1 MSWAWLDSTESWI
14 QTCRSMGVF
23 FPPPIVCRVPC
34 WELQP
39 LESYGTVISQRTEL
53 IRWTASTQEGS
64 RQANL
69 PAREQTARGKP
80 FPHALQPKD
89 SRPHDPS
96 SPKLPAPH
104 TVSPGSVLL
113 ARKQLQGQDL
123 KARAICILYVCL
135 TASWA
140 SLKPRKFCII
150 LRKASPGHACRWNQ
164 LVPKVALGLPL
175 ITCVI
180 CTGSRRT
187 MFKLKTVLKFF
198 LSLVFAHGKKSVK
211 SLRCFWKF

>member
-39 LESYGTVISQRTEL
+39 LESYGTVISQGTEL

-96 SPKLPAPH
+96 SSKLPAPH

-123 KARAICILYVCL
+123 KARAICISMS
-135 TASWA
+135 AW
-140 SLKPRKFCII
+140 
-150 LRKASPGHACRWNQ
+150 
-164 LVPKVALGLPL
+164 LPL
-175 ITCVI
+175 
-180 CTGSRRT
+180 GHLSNHES
-187 MFKLKTVLKFF
+187 FASYWGKQVLAMPAGGT
-198 LSLVFAHGKKSVK
+198 SWSQRWPWVFP
-211 SLRCFWKF
+211 